1 LLCSP
6 SLSSR
11 INGRLARTEAQVIY
25 DAGREAGVKVLLAMD
40 RRIRPLEAR
49 VKKLERELAKSSCN
63 SSLPPSADP
72 PVTRPPA
79 RARIVQ
85 DALSVPSRAASR
97 EPRALCAARLRCE

>member
-6 SLSSR
+6 SFSSR

-49 VKKLERELAKSSCN
+49 VEKLERELAKSSCN

-85 DALSVPSRAASR
+85 DALSVPSRAA
-97 EPRALCAARLRCE
+97 RAAGAMCCPPAL